1 MDRLGGFGHGSK
13 PMHPVAAPRV
23 LPFKRNS
30 LLIDVI
36 EHAPPSDRLTLLL
49 AAAASASLLIAG
61 VLCGS

>member
-1 MDRLGGFGHGSK
+1 
-13 PMHPVAAPRV
+13 MHAVAAPKAAT
-23 LPFKRNS
+23 FKRTS

-36 EHAPPSDRLTLLL
+36 EHAPPSDRLTLLV

>member
-1 MDRLGGFGHGSK
+1 
-13 PMHPVAAPRV
+13 MHPVAAPRA
-23 LPFKRNS
+23 LPFKRSS

>member
-1 MDRLGGFGHGSK
+1 
-13 PMHPVAAPRV
+13 MHATAAPKVPR
-23 LPFKRNS
+23 FKRTP

-61 VLCGS
+61 VLCAS